1 MDVTTRLSG
10 SQSAMGTRE
19 RTTASPGA
27 ASPAS
32 VASGLDLRALIPQS
46 AAQCQRLVILL
57 FLTALGMMTLSSSV
71 TLAASALVRSSSSN
85 LRSAAANVIHEHLVA
100 TEDALA
106 ESTPHNHGL
115 QALLDVYCRGPL
127 LHDVQINHV
136 FADSKHF
143 VDMPIKNSSNP
154 AAIPQEYKAYLEA
167 IGPQWM
173 LMEQKERILLL
184 KVFLDQHFDAP
195 GTDMMPVVPFDYQE
209 DALPPA
215 IAKIESPAFREWAF
229 QLHKLWKILGRMP
242 KQQVQDDGHGV
253 VSTFL
258 HAKPVPELTR
268 TQNVLVVPG
277 GRFRE
282 SYYWDT
288 FWIVEGLL
296 VSNMKQTARGVV
308 NNLLEYVAEFG
319 FVPNGGRIYYLTRS
333 QPPML
338 SDMVKLVAKK
348 DEGEGDNSDSE
359 SDGGFDLSY
368 LRAVVPILEKEYAFW
383 MQLGPSGHAVEIE
396 VARRRRASSVSG
408 TPRRRRASSVTEDL
422 STSAEPGKRYILN
435 RFVAHADEPRPESYR
450 EDFHDATVAFKNK
463 HLDSNEVNEKKA
475 HLYNEIIA
483 AAESGWDFTSRWF
496 KDGHSMLTMDT
507 SNVIPVDLNVM
518 MHRFENNL
526 VQFNELLGN
535 TESAAFFKSAA
546 ERRAEA
552 IHALLWSQKHQQ
564 WRDFFLDSQTLS
576 PIVSVSNWSPLWT
589 TGLVDTKSDPEAL
602 ENIIES
608 FTTSGLI
615 HVGGIAT
622 TTVVTGQQWDAPN
635 AWPPEQDIIIEGL
648 LALNTTGSQKLARQ
662 LMRTWVQAGY
672 VAWQRTGLMFEK
684 YNATELGS
692 IGNGGEYIPQFG
704 FGWTNGVI
712 LKYLSKYPHLLDG
725 LDES

>member
-10 SQSAMGTRE
+10 QGAMRSSE
-19 RTTASPGA
+19 RTTATG
-27 ASPAS
+27 
-32 VASGLDLRALIPQS
+32 VASGSGDLLDLRALIPQS
-46 AAQCQRLVILL
+46 AAHWQRLAVLL
-57 FLTALGMMTLSSSV
+57 TVTVLGMMTLSSSV

-106 ESTPHNHGL
+106 VSTPHNHGL

-143 VDMPIKNSSNP
+143 VDMPIKNTSNP

-195 GTDMMPVVPFDYQE
+195 GTDMTPVVPYDYQE

-242 KQQVQDDGHGV
+242 KPQVQDDGHGV
-253 VSTFL
+253 VGTFL
-258 HAKPVPELTR
+258 HATPLADLQLQR

-282 SYYWDT
+282 SYYWDS

-338 SDMVKLVAKK
+338 SDMVKLVAKN
-348 DEGEGDNSDSE
+348 DESDNDNSNG
-359 SDGGFDLSY
+359 SDGGFDLPY

-396 VARRRRASSVSG
+396 AHRSKN
-408 TPRRRRASSVTEDL
+408 
-422 STSAEPGKRYILN
+422 AEPKRYILN

-450 EDFHDATVAFKNK
+450 EDFHDATIAFKNK
-463 HLDSNEVNEKKA
+463 HLDAQDARDKKA

-526 VQFNELLGN
+526 ALFHELLGN
-535 TESAAFFKSAA
+535 VDAAELFKSAA
-546 ERRAEA
+546 AKRAEA
-552 IHALLWSQKHQQ
+552 IHAILWSKKHEQ
-564 WRDFFLDSQTLS
+564 WRDFFLDSKTLS
-576 PIVSVSNWSPLWT
+576 QIVSVSNWSPLWA
-589 TGLVDTKSDPEAL
+589 TGLVDTKTDPEAL

-608 FTTSGLI
+608 FKTSGLI

-648 LALNTTGSQKLARQ
+648 LALNTTGSQKLARE

-692 IGNGGEYIPQFG
+692 IGQGGEYIPQFG

-712 LKYLSKYPHLLDG
+712 LKYLSKYQHLLGG
-725 LDES
+725 LDDTSS

>member
-1 MDVTTRLSG
+1 
-10 SQSAMGTRE
+10 MGTRE
-19 RTTASPGA
+19 RTTASPA
-27 ASPAS
+27 ASPSPLAS
-32 VASGLDLRALIPQS
+32 AAGAGGLDLRALIPQS
-46 AAQCQRLVILL
+46 AAHWQRLVILL
-57 FLTALGMMTLSSSV
+57 LLTTLGMMTLSSSV
-71 TLAASALVRSSSSN
+71 TLAANALVRSSSSN
-85 LRSAAANVIHEHLVA
+85 LRTAAASVIHEHLVA

-195 GTDMMPVVPFDYQE
+195 GTDMAPVVPFDYQE
-209 DALPPA
+209 DVLPPA
-215 IAKIESPAFREWAF
+215 IAKIKSPTFREWAF

-242 KQQVQDDGHGV
+242 KPQVQDDGHGV
-253 VSTFL
+253 ISTFL

-282 SYYWDT
+282 SYYWDS

-348 DEGEGDNSDSE
+348 DENNEEGAESNGSE
-359 SDGGFDLSY
+359 SSDGGFDLSY
-368 LRAVVPILEKEYAFW
+368 LRTVVPILEKEYDFW

-396 VARRRRASSVSG
+396 VSSRRRSSSVSGG
-408 TPRRRRASSVTEDL
+408 TPRRRRGSSVVLEDL
-422 STSAEPGKRYILN
+422 STTAEPGKRYILN

-463 HLDSNEVNEKKA
+463 HLDSQDADEKKA

-496 KDGHSMLTMDT
+496 KDGHSMLTCDT
-507 SNVIPVDLNVM
+507 SNVIPVDLNVI

-526 VQFNELLGN
+526 VVFNELLGN
-535 TESAAFFKSAA
+535 AEAAEFFKSAA
-546 ERRAEA
+546 ARRAEA

-589 TGLVDTKSDPEAL
+589 TGLVDTKDPEAL

-608 FTTSGLI
+608 FTTSGLV

-712 LKYLSKYPHLLDG
+712 LKYLSKYQHLLEG

>member
-1 MDVTTRLSG
+1 MMVPQRSETDAHRFSG
-10 SQSAMGTRE
+10 QDAMPSRE
-19 RTTASPGA
+19 RTTTTTSSAS
-27 ASPAS
+27 AS
-32 VASGLDLRALIPQS
+32 ASGATALDVVADPAAGSEPGLIPHFPVQW
-46 AAQCQRLVILL
+46 QRPLVLL
-57 FLTALGMMTLSSSV
+57 LLAALGMMTLSSSV
-71 TLAASALVRSSSSN
+71 TLAAASLARSTSAN
-85 LRSAAANVIHEHLVA
+85 LRTAAAAVVREQMVA
-100 TEDALA
+100 SETHS
-106 ESTPHNHGL
+106 STQMHGL

-127 LHDVQINHV
+127 LHDVQVNHV

-143 VDMPIKNSSNP
+143 VDMPIKHTSNP
-154 AAIPQEYKAYLEA
+154 ATIPQEYKAYLEA

-195 GTDMMPVVPFDYQE
+195 GTDMTAVVPFDYQE

-242 KQQVQDDGHGV
+242 KPQETDGEDGV
-253 VSTFL
+253 GVLGSFL
-258 HAKPVPELTR
+258 HAKPLADPLLQR

-338 SDMVKLVAKK
+338 SDMVKLVAKN
-348 DEGEGDNSDSE
+348 DENEDGSDS
-359 SDGGFDLSY
+359 GLDLEY
-368 LRAVVPILEKEYAFW
+368 LRAVVPILEKEYEFW
-383 MQLGPSGHAVEIE
+383 MQLGPSGHAVEVE
-396 VARRRRASSVSG
+396 AHKA
-408 TPRRRRASSVTEDL
+408 
-422 STSAEPGKRYILN
+422 TSDDAAEPKRYILN

-450 EDFHDATVAFKNK
+450 EDFHDAILAFKDK
-463 HLDSNEVNEKKA
+463 HFDAQEARDKKS

-496 KDGHSMLTMDT
+496 KDGRSMLTIDT
-507 SNVIPVDLNVM
+507 SNVIPVDLNVI

-526 VQFNELLGN
+526 AHFNALLGDA
-535 TESAAFFKSAA
+535 EGAAFFKSAA
-546 ERRAEA
+546 AKRAEG
-552 IHALLWSQKHQQ
+552 IHALLWSNKHQQ
-564 WRDFFLDSQTLS
+564 WRDYFLDSKTLS
-576 PIVSVSNWSPLWT
+576 PIVSVSNYSPLWAD
-589 TGLVDTKSDPEAL
+589 GLVHTEKDPEAL
-602 ENIIES
+602 ENILES
-608 FTTSGLI
+608 FKTSGLI
-615 HVGGIAT
+615 QVGGIAT
-622 TTVVTGQQWDAPN
+622 TTVTSGQQWDAPN

-648 LALNTTGSQKLARQ
+648 LALNTTGSQKLARE

-672 VAWQRTGLMFEK
+672 VAWQKTGLMFEK
-684 YNATELGS
+684 YNATELGG

-712 LKYLSKYPHLLDG
+712 LKYLAKYQHLLEG
-725 LDES
+725 LDDGVSS